1 MEQERNDNP
10 ISNEQVEVAPVK
22 QQERTSLQRYTFP
35 LIMLAIC
42 LALGGY
48 LLYSQNEADKQA
60 NELPVR
66 EGGTEFSF
74 TDTDGNEV
82 TLQNT
87 NGKVRL
93 LYFFF
98 ASCPDVC
105 PPTTAILSQVQ
116 DELKEEG
123 LFGDKVQMLSV
134 SIDPTHDTTEVLKD
148 YADTFDAD
156 LTGWKFLRGDEK
168 ETAAIAEKFGVM
180 VYKDDKGN
188 FSHSNVV
195 VLLDENGKI
204 RDWISGMD
212 YIEADAGEEKLQPS
226 DMVAQVKKVL

>member
-1 MEQERNDNP
+1 MGQEQN
-10 ISNEQVEVAPVK
+10 
-22 QQERTSLQRYTFP
+22 RTFLQRYTFP
-35 LIMLAIC
+35 LVMLAIC

-48 LLYSQNEADKQA
+48 LLYSQNEANKKA
-60 NELPVR
+60 NELPVQ
-66 EGGTEFSF
+66 EGGTDFSF

-87 NGKVRL
+87 NGKARL

-116 DELKEEG
+116 DKLKEEG
-123 LFGDKVQMLSV
+123 LFGDRVEFLSV
-134 SIDPTHDTTEVLKD
+134 SVDPARDTTKVLKD

-156 LTGWKFLRGDEK
+156 LSGWKFLRGEEK
-168 ETAAIAEKFGVM
+168 ETAEIAEKFGIGVF
-180 VYKDDKGN
+180 KNEDGS
-188 FSHSNVV
+188 FTHSNSI

-204 RDWISGMD
+204 RDWISGME
-212 YIEADAGEEKLQPS
+212 YIDPEAGDRKLKPE
-226 DMVAQVKKVL
+226 DMVAIVKKVL